1 MVLFLPPARLFLWII
16 AVCKERVM
24 YWIILLVLGVLG
36 LFSVASGVTM
46 VVVGDYGTLAFN
58 VFSLIMVG
66 LIVFDLELCR
76 RG

>member
-1 MVLFLPPARLFLWII
+1 
-16 AVCKERVM
+16 M
-24 YWIILLVLGVLG
+24 YWIILLVLGVFG